1 MLAVIFMIAFL
12 FCFLSYALHTYTHLL
27 EHERKIVPAILE
39 KYFHQI
45 VHNGYLAWI
54 IMLFSDPIRF
64 NVPVYMRII
73 GIIFGTVG
81 LYLMLE
87 SMKERKSLVTG
98 GLITTGVYSIFR
110 HPMYVGMTLIMTGY
124 PLAAGSLLT
133 LLSAIIWISQMIIWA
148 YWEEKELSDKFGQKY
163 LDYKKKIRGWIK

>member
-1 MLAVIFMIAFL
+1 
-12 FCFLSYALHTYTHLL
+12 
-27 EHERKIVPAILE
+27 LE

-73 GIIFGTVG
+73 GIIIGTIG

-87 SMKERKSLVTG
+87 SMRERKASNMED
-98 GLITTGVYSIFR
+98 LITKGVYSLFR
-110 HPMYVGMTLIMTGY
+110 HPMYVGMTLIMTCY
-124 PLAAGSLLT
+124 PLVAGSLLT
-133 LLSAIIWISQMIIWA
+133 LLSAIIWISQMIIWT
-148 YWEEKELSDKFGQKY
+148 YWEEKELMDKYGRKY
-163 LDYKKKIRGWIK
+163 LSYKKKIRGWI